1 MSYEHW
7 ELIYWHNDM
16 LRVRSEPIYV
26 RMRFMYND
34 YLQRPDAASS
44 PSKVLALDEAAAA
57 FHRLP

>member
-1 MSYEHW
+1 
-7 ELIYWHNDM
+7 M

>member
-1 MSYEHW
+1 MYYLCYEFVAGRC
-7 ELIYWHNDM
+7 ECI
-16 LRVRSEPIYV
+16 

-44 PSKVLALDEAAAA
+44 PSKVLALDEAAEA